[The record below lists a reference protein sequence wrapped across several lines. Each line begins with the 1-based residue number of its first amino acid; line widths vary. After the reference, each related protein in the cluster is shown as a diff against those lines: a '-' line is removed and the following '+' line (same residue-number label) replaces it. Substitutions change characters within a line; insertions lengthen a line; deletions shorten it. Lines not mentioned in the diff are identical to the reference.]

1 MRAGLLRCI
10 GSWNAESWNQLTSFH
25 LASTEPVEVH
35 FGSHF
40 DFLLLVLVQFSPHY
54 GVGHGLLLS
63 CRVRDYGLSLQR
75 NLAERL
81 KRTQEVWTLPWVS
94 NLLSDDNRQTEGFF
108 SAVFFY
114 KYEYKYKLW
123 QRKGSNTII
132 FCFSWSHTLSLYHPL
147 NKEYFMN
154 FYHSR
159 KHRLNSRLAK

>member
-1 MRAGLLRCI
+1 MLCVLVCEGWFVKMYWKLECWKLKPVNQFSLGQHRTS
-10 GSWNAESWNQLTSFH
+10 GSLGSGI
-25 LASTEPVEVH
+25 H

-63 CRVRDYGLSLQR
+63 CRVRDYRLSLQR

-108 SAVFFY
+108 SAVFFFINMNININCG
-114 KYEYKYKLW
+114 
-123 QRKGSNTII
+123 KGKEVTQL
-132 FCFSWSHTLSLYHPL
+132 FSVFLGHIHCLCITL
-147 NKEYFMN
+147 
-154 FYHSR
+154 
-159 KHRLNSRLAK
+159 